1 MIEHIFKVE
10 EIQAGEPRAYN
21 FPPNSKITIND
32 FQLKKDRVTQVEVTK
47 LKDLPDTIFVTL
59 YTRFTEIGTVV
70 TKESYVIDL
79 EVVDNVK
86 HYELRPLKESDCKD
100 ERTKSK

>member
-1 MIEHIFKVE
+1 MIKDIFKVE

-21 FPPNSKITIND
+21 FPANSKVAINNL
-32 FQLKKDRVTQVEVTK
+32 QLRKDQIAEVEVTK

-70 TKESYVIDL
+70 AHESYVLDL
-79 EVVDNVK
+79 EIVDGVK
-86 HYELRPLKESDCKD
+86 HYGLRPLKVGE
-100 ERTKSK
+100 

>member
-10 EIQAGEPRAYN
+10 DVKPGVPKVYQ
-21 FPPNSKITIND
+21 FPENSKVTIND
-32 FQLKKDRVTQVEVTK
+32 FQLKKDRVAQVEVTK

-59 YTRFTEIGTVV
+59 YTKFTEIGTVV

-100 ERTKSK
+100 EGTKSK

>member
-1 MIEHIFKVE
+1 MIEDIFRVE

-21 FPPNSKITIND
+21 FPKNSKVTINN
-32 FQLKKDRVTQVEVTK
+32 FQLRKDQIASVEVTK

-70 TKESYVIDL
+70 SHKSYVIDL
-79 EVVDNVK
+79 EVVDSVK
-86 HYELRPLKESDCKD
+86 HFELRPLREDD
-100 ERTKSK
+100 TK

>member
-1 MIEHIFKVE
+1 MIKLIFKVE
-10 EIQAGEPRAYN
+10 DVKPGVPKVYQ
-21 FPPNSKITIND
+21 FPSNSKVTIND
-32 FQLKKDRVTQVEVTK
+32 FQLKKDRVAQVEVTK

-59 YTRFTEIGTVV
+59 YSKFTEIGTVV

-86 HYELRPLKESDCKD
+86 HYELRPLKEADT
-100 ERTKSK
+100 E